1 MNGGHSAMKH
11 KAKYSKRFLSIML
24 AMLMLLAAAQP
35 VSFVAAAEG
44 DDPDPLFGDGIASAY
59 WDGETIRLD
68 FPRAKGDS
76 GKVHYYADLIDLDV
90 IDSAEAHL
98 RKVIAAGI
106 SLQHETMASAAGG
119 MLSAVIQPDAYQ
131 TPDFV
136 SGHRLNVAV
145 TAVNEDGWRSQPVH
159 AVVGDSVRVPQEAS
173 APEATKIGW
182 WKQFSCFAKA
192 DAENWIP
199 AEQSAMDFHNDSLH
213 GMNFDGVSVGDDS
226 YQAPG
231 YVDES
236 SSSGKQ
242 GGRGYRFYVT
252 NPKMGDSADIHMDG
266 YGRQGKQGYWDNIY
280 NYQNAEE
287 LWVWVDMTNVKFEK
301 FAFQVR
307 PNDGGIIEDDISWG
321 ESDETEVVFGQYEY
335 STVNY
340 YEQMGSQ
347 EVDIQYVNQDGLW
360 DTLTTQGGYLRD
372 FGNYRGYLRI
382 PVDKLAG
389 KSYKGT
395 YDGQPSNGN
404 TLAEDEAVSRE
415 WKTLDQAKLRWIDWD
430 PAGEPN
436 QSRPALNYITSVGF
450 TWEQATADSKE
461 QSFYIDN
468 IGFAGSQQ
476 ISGAGDSNIINV
488 NKLPHTTD
496 QAAAFAALVAETLPE
511 DVGSV
516 NLSHKNVIED
526 LLAVSERTGET
537 ATLLTQA
544 KARLDEL
551 LKTAGAD
558 LPEYLAKA
566 VQALGDSPDEAAI
579 QPLYELYLTFTADQ
593 IGQIGAAVEKKLLE
607 AYNAAVKASYFPEQ
621 LGDLPFVPFNT
632 FEENYGIGD
641 QAYHLYDDSNSNGW
655 DGKSSMWQMSP
666 NYFGSDGKENASWET
681 TRKLTAYSYNNSE
694 DRRGNLYVPLRHTF
708 GFGNT
713 AVGNHGFMG
722 SQSIDTRLNRRLEG
736 GEGAQYEK
744 YRIVFPYAGQE
755 TASWQIIEGCS
766 VGDAT
771 DLMFYVDFTDVKN
784 VRKLWISLVGDDG
797 LTYSH
802 DFRSGNLTYQR
813 MADGADAWDTQTV
826 ADDDGCL
833 MQELAGF
840 KGFIKLSLA
849 DFWADTNV
857 PTEEPGGDRQLAGT
871 VKVKQI
877 RMQYTASEDG
887 SAQNVGS
894 HLIFDQFGF
903 VGAGDSTF
911 EEQYYSPIAT
921 DAFTPTPVATVQAAF
936 AALYTTA
943 RPIGEEEDIALL
955 DADVDAIASAVR
967 QYHSLSMAD
976 KAAIDTQYSIA
987 DILAVKANMETR
999 IQAGSEVK
1007 GKLALY
1013 TAGAQADAAQVTKSF
1028 GSKDAPPA
1036 GISTGINQNFSE
1048 YRAYPAKYQRT
1059 VQTYWADRN
1068 LHAVYPNYQALD
1080 PEKSWANETPRELVL
1095 NDAGDAYTL
1104 ALTLPYMGAADG
1116 SDFKFV
1122 VGETVLLTLDN
1133 ETQVNATVT
1142 GDRIVRNGKQEL
1154 KLEISI
1160 EEADVQKSGTYEGI
1174 LKIGISINPDTENG
1188 SQANGSN
1195 PNKVN
1200 EPEKYRKSYQIPLRL
1215 VCEAEWSITIPADTS
1230 ITWDKEW
1237 TVMDGELRAETQS
1250 IPSSASIE
1258 VALSDETHALV
1269 KAGSSF
1275 AIPYEVRAGEQGD
1288 SFKKHTFHHTDQPTS
1303 VLLGISI
1310 LADNWAAVPITDAY
1324 RDTLTF
1330 TAQYVEAE

>member
-1 MNGGHSAMKH
+1 MKH
-11 KAKYSKRFLSIML
+11 KTKYSRRFLSIML

-35 VSFVAAAEG
+35 VSFVAAAGG
-44 DDPDPLFGDGIASAY
+44 DDPDPLFEDGIASAY

-68 FPRAKGDS
+68 FPQAKGD
-76 GKVHYYADLIDLDV
+76 GGAVRYYADLIDLDV
-90 IDSAEAHL
+90 IDSAEVHL
-98 RKVIAAGI
+98 RKVIAGGI

-131 TPDFV
+131 TADFV
-136 SGHRLNVAV
+136 SGHRLNVAI
-145 TAVNEDGWRSQPVH
+145 TAVNADGWRSQPIH

-173 APEATKIGW
+173 APEATNIGW

-213 GMNFDGVSVGDDS
+213 GMNFDGVSAGDAS

-236 SSSGKQ
+236 SASGKQ

-252 NPKMGDSADIHMDG
+252 NPKMSDSADIHMDG
-266 YGRQGKQGYWDNIY
+266 YGDQGKQGYWDNIY
-280 NYQNAEE
+280 NYEKAEE

-301 FAFQVR
+301 LAFQVR

-321 ESDETEVVFGQYEY
+321 ESDETEVVFGKYEY

-340 YEQMGSQ
+340 YEQMGNQ

-389 KSYKGT
+389 KSYTGE

-404 TLAEDEAVSRE
+404 TLVEEEAVSRE
-415 WKTLDQAKLRWIDWD
+415 WKTLNQAKLRWIDWD
-430 PAGEPN
+430 PNGEPN
-436 QSRPALNYITSVGF
+436 YSRPALNYITSVGF

-468 IGFAGSQQ
+468 IGFASSQQ

-488 NKLPHTTD
+488 NYLPHTTD
-496 QAAAFAALVAETLPE
+496 QAAAFADLVAENLPE
-511 DVGSV
+511 DANSV

-526 LLAVSERTGET
+526 LLAVSERTGV
-537 ATLLTQA
+537 AAPQLLTQA

-566 VQALGDSPDEAAI
+566 VQSLGESPDAAAI
-579 QPLYELYLTFTADQ
+579 QPLYELYLTFTAEQ

-607 AYNAAVKASYFPEQ
+607 AYNAAVKASYFPKQ
-621 LGDLPFVPFNT
+621 LGDLQFKPFNT

-694 DRRGNLYVPLRHTF
+694 DRRDDRYVPLRYTF

-755 TASWQIIEGCS
+755 TASWQGIEGCS
-766 VGDAT
+766 IGDAT
-771 DLMFYVDFTDVKN
+771 DLMFYVNFSDVKD

-813 MADGADAWDTQTV
+813 MADGAYSWSSQTV

-833 MQELAGF
+833 MQEMAGF
-840 KGFIKLSLA
+840 KGFIRIPLSE
-849 DFWADTNV
+849 FWADTGV
-857 PTEEPGGDRQLAGT
+857 PTEEPGGDRQLANT

-877 RMQYTASEDG
+877 RIQYTASEAG

-911 EEQYYSPIAT
+911 EEQYYNPIAT
-921 DAFTPTPVATVQAAF
+921 DAFTPTPAATVQAAF

-976 KAAIDTQYSIA
+976 KAAIDEQYSIA

-999 IQAGSEVK
+999 VQAGSEVK
-1007 GKLALY
+1007 GRLALY
-1013 TAGAQADAAQVTKSF
+1013 TAGAQANTAQVTKSF
-1028 GSKDAPPA
+1028 GSKAALPA
-1036 GISTGINQNFSE
+1036 GTSTGINQNFSE

-1059 VQTYWADRN
+1059 VQTWWADRN

-1080 PEKSWANETPRELVL
+1080 PEKSWANETPQELVL
-1095 NDAGDAYTL
+1095 NEAGDAYIL

-1122 VGETVLLTLDN
+1122 VDQTVLLTMGDGT
-1133 ETQVNATVT
+1133 EITATVT
-1142 GDRIVRNGKQEL
+1142 GDSIVNNGKQEL
-1154 KLEISI
+1154 KLAISI
-1160 EEADVQKSGTYEGI
+1160 EEAEVQKAGTFDGS
-1174 LKIGISINPDTENG
+1174 LQIGISMNPDTENG
-1188 SQANGSN
+1188 SQANQSN
-1195 PNKVN
+1195 PNKVD
-1200 EPEKYRKSYQIPLRL
+1200 EPEQYRKSYQIPLRL

-1230 ITWDKEW
+1230 ITWDDEW
-1237 TVMDGELRAETQS
+1237 TTMDGELRAEIQS
-1250 IPSSASIE
+1250 IPSSAGVKVQLAE
-1258 VALSDETHALV
+1258 NEGGYALKKE
-1269 KAGSSF
+1269 GSSH
-1275 AIPYEVRAGEQGD
+1275 AIPYKVQAGEQGNP
-1288 SFKKHTFHHTDQPTS
+1288 FRQHVFNRTNHTVPIE
-1303 VLLGISI
+1303 LGISI
-1310 LADNWAAVPITDAY
+1310 PADDWAAVPIADKY
-1324 RDTLTF
+1324 KDTLTF